1 VISAGVHGVRSR
13 IQASGWW
20 GLWVLLGL
28 GLLLRLGAQVFY
40 GSTVYYYSGDATR
53 YMRLSISG
61 VSGLFGDNTMPAGY
75 PAFLAIMRHIDSW
88 LPLTILTQHL
98 LGLVGAV
105 LLYAA
110 VRSVGTPR
118 WAALLPVAVVALNG
132 DELFVEHGVL
142 TEALWMPLLALA
154 MYLLARSIR
163 DERPRRW
170 LVAGGIAVACT
181 ALVRSV
187 SDVLPVVAAIWAAIA
202 LPGLGSQRLKNA
214 GAVLLP
220 AIAVLGIYFVVSKP
234 IAGGYSGLTED
245 SGFSLYARVAQF
257 ADCDKFTPPPGTR
270 GLCVT
275 TPPSERAGPFY
286 WAWDPRSPLRT
297 KFHFNNIFDSKKQEE
312 LGSFARQAIIHQPVE
327 YALTVARDFS
337 LFFIP
342 GAGTPRPDS
351 GQYEKDMSF
360 GAVDA
365 ATDSALA
372 DKYEEAYTGVGS
384 GVPARAA
391 RDVFGGYQALFRID
405 GRLLFLLIALG
416 LSGCFLGPTARR
428 SGAAL
433 FLACGLVLLVLPP
446 LVSSYDVR
454 YALPPIN
461 LFAAAAAL
469 GVAALTEKLP
479 SDPVRRKQQ
488 VPEADALTE
497 ARSV

>member
-1 VISAGVHGVRSR
+1 VIPAGVKGLGSR
-13 IQASGWW
+13 IRTDGWW
-20 GLWVLLGL
+20 GLWALLGL
-28 GLLLRLGAQVFY
+28 GLLLRLGVLGFY
-40 GSTVYYYSGDATR
+40 GATVYYYSGDATR
-53 YMRLSISG
+53 YMRLGISG
-61 VSGLFGDNTMPAGY
+61 VSGLFGDNAMPAGY
-75 PAFLAIMRHIDSW
+75 PAFLAILRHVDSW
-88 LPLTILTQHL
+88 LPLTIFTQHL

-132 DELFVEHGVL
+132 DELFVEHGIL

-154 MYLLARSIR
+154 MYLVARSIR

-170 LVAGGIAVACT
+170 LVAGGVAIACT

-187 SDVLPVVAAIWAAIA
+187 SDVLPVVVAIWAAIA
-202 LPGLGSQRLKNA
+202 LPGRGSTRLKNA
-214 GAVLLP
+214 AALLLP
-220 AIAVLGIYFVVSKP
+220 AIVVLGIYFAVSKP
-234 IAGGYSGLTED
+234 IAGGYSGLTEN

-257 ADCDKFTPPPGTR
+257 ADCSKFTPPPGTR
-270 GLCVT
+270 RLCVAT
-275 TPPSERAGPFY
+275 LPSDRPGPFY

-312 LGSFARQAIIHQPVE
+312 LSSFARQAIVHQPVE

-342 GAGTPRPDS
+342 GAGTPRPYS
-351 GQYEKDMSF
+351 GQFEREMSF
-360 GAVDA
+360 GAADA

-372 DKYEEAYTGVGS
+372 DEYEEAYRGVGS

-391 RDVFGGYQALFRID
+391 MDIFGGYQSLFRID
-405 GRLLFLLIALG
+405 GRLLFLLIVLG
-416 LSGCFLGPTARR
+416 LVGCFLGPAARR

-433 FLACGLVLLVLPP
+433 FLASGFVLLLLPP

-469 GVAALTEKLP
+469 GIASLVERLSADPRQRKAASP
-479 SDPVRRKQQ
+479 
-488 VPEADALTE
+488 
-497 ARSV
+497 ARQMS